1 MELFNATQ
9 VEQSLKRQV
18 EEVRHLV
25 HEVEQAVH
33 GIHRLLNILLA

>member
-18 EEVRHLV
+18 EEVRHHA
-25 HEVEQAVH
+25 HEARQAVH
-33 GIHRLLNILLA
+33 AIHRLRNTLLV